1 MPGENKLRVMLLEPD
16 QWRFRA
22 MASILEESGHIAVI
36 GERDFSTLLTVEE
49 PPGPL
54 CWEVAVVAHRLITE
68 YGLSIVAHLKTMM
81 PESFVLVHG
90 DHDSL
95 ETAAQL
101 MAAGA
106 SGFFDMSDPAGYL
119 ANAVMLVSQ
128 SKLWGPREA
137 VALMAQRVIERGQR
151 QPVMEQPATNGDG
164 LSAEDRTML
173 QLLNEGLSN
182 KEIGSRLGIAEVT
195 VKTRFGRLYRRF
207 GVTTRLQLLTAAMR
221 KGLLSA
227 SDVVPTIQSGS
238 A

>member
-1 MPGENKLRVMLLEPD
+1 
-16 QWRFRA
+16 
-22 MASILEESGHIAVI
+22 MASVLGESGHIAVI
-36 GERDFSTLLTVEE
+36 GERDFSNILTVEE
-49 PPGPL
+49 PPEEL
-54 CWEVAVVAHRLITE
+54 YWEVAVVAHRLVTE
-68 YGLSIVAHLKTMM
+68 YGLSVVAHLKTMM

-90 DHDSL
+90 DYDSL

-119 ANAVMLVSQ
+119 SNAVMLVSQ

-151 QPVMEQPATNGDG
+151 QPVPQPATNGDG
-164 LSAEDRTML
+164 LSAEDKTIL

-195 VKTRFGRLYRRF
+195 VKSRFGRLYRRF

-227 SDVVPTIQSGS
+227 TDVGPTVQSGG

>member
-1 MPGENKLRVMLLEPD
+1 MPGENKLRVVLLEPD

-22 MASILEESGHIAVI
+22 MASILEESGHIAVV
-36 GERDFSTLLTVEE
+36 GERDFSNILTVEE
-49 PPGPL
+49 APERL

-68 YGLSIVAHLKTMM
+68 YGLSVVAHLKAMM
-81 PESFVLVHG
+81 PDSFVLVHG

-95 ETAAQL
+95 EAAAQL

-119 ANAVMLVSQ
+119 ANAAMLVSQ
-128 SKLWGPREA
+128 AKLWGPREA

-151 QPVMEQPATNGDG
+151 QPPPQPATNGDD
-164 LSAEDRTML
+164 LSADDKTIL

-227 SDVVPTIQSGS
+227 TDVAPTIQSGG